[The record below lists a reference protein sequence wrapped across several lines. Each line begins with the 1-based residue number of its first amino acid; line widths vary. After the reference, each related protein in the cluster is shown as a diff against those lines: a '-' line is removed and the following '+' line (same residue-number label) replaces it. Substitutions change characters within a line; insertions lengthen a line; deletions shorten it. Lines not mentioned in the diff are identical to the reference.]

1 MITETLHSKEPR
13 KTVVQLLAL
22 TVLLEETPQY
32 FRSDEAFLC
41 ETTHAYLRG
50 STARAARKFRSF
62 AARPIAV
69 TRYIKKK
76 DMLELGRWLCHKVIY
91 FGVVMFRNWSKPG
104 PEIAMS
110 GTAGQAGQAGHFRDI
125 CPFCPAGPQGTSE
138 RDTGTPGQPPFRG
151 RHCPAR
157 LSRSRLKQEM
167 IS

>member
-1 MITETLHSKEPR
+1 M
-13 KTVVQLLAL
+13 VQLLAH

-110 GTAGQAGQAGHFRDI
+110 GTAGRAGHFRDI
-125 CPFCPAGPQGTSE
+125 LVFCPAGHEGQYR
-138 RDTGTPGQPPFRG
+138 RDTGTPGQPPLG
-151 RHCPAR
+151 GVTVPPV
-157 LSRSRLKQEM
+157 LSRSRLERE
-167 IS
+167 SNS